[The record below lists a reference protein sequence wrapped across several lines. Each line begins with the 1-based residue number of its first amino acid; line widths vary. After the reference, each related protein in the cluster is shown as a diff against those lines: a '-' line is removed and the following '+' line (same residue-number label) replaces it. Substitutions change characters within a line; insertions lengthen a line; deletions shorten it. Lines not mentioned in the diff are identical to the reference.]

1 MLYWCFQRFPV
12 VSSANA
18 GGQKRDNQLTV
29 LEPHTAFGRSRLALK
44 SFDTEGEAN
53 NFYNYARSKFIR
65 FTFLLTDEN
74 LSSLAKLVPDLLDY
88 TQNQKL
94 INFTKDID
102 EQFIKLLDLTDEE
115 VKRIEDRVDNLRQKL
130 IQTELD
136 AQLYRKYG
144 LSQEEIDFI
153 ESKVKEMEQLNMS
166 DFDLNNV
173 ISKLAAFDQQDGFE
187 RKIELFSYRSQKEE
201 KRNI

>member
-1 MLYWCFQRFPV
+1 MNDKGGKAGRATWFIAPRDVIKVRQELIDKYKVV

-115 VKRIEDRVDNLRQKL
+115 VKRIEDRVDNLR
-130 IQTELD
+130 
-136 AQLYRKYG
+136 
-144 LSQEEIDFI
+144 
-153 ESKVKEMEQLNMS
+153 
-166 DFDLNNV
+166 
-173 ISKLAAFDQQDGFE
+173 
-187 RKIELFSYRSQKEE
+187 
-201 KRNI
+201 